1 MRQRDTS
8 VLGDTQIAVWLWL
21 ALALFWIGTI
31 LVLVW
36 YGGLAFWPGLVGGF
50 GATLAAFLLA
60 LNLDHEKE
68 RRRAEHDAT
77 ALRDRLV
84 VEAKRRLEP
93 VRKELSLNQESVDS
107 LAKAFGPGPGVGAL
121 GIILHPQL
129 LEGAWGANA
138 PRLSEILADY
148 ELIGNLGSTYGRIEE
163 LRWRLRQRT
172 PLIATAPNLA
182 NALDAMTKPLIDDLV
197 LEVADVLARV
207 DAQIVEPT
215 VEP

>member
-1 MRQRDTS
+1 MS
-8 VLGDTQIAVWLWL
+8 
-21 ALALFWIGTI
+21 GTE
-31 LVLVW
+31 
-36 YGGLAFWPGLVGGF
+36 GLAFWPGLVGGF